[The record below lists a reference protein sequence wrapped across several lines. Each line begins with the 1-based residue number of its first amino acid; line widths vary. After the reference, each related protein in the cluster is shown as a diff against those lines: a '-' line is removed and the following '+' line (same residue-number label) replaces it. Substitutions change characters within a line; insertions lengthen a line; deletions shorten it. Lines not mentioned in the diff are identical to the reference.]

1 MLQNAAIVGPFNVT
15 GNRRTS
21 RINVQLTKVGL
32 NYRFNAGPVV
42 ARY

>member
-1 MLQNAAIVGPFNVT
+1 MVGRFNVT
-15 GNRRTS
+15 GNGRAS
-21 RINVQLTKVGL
+21 RIDVQLTKVGL